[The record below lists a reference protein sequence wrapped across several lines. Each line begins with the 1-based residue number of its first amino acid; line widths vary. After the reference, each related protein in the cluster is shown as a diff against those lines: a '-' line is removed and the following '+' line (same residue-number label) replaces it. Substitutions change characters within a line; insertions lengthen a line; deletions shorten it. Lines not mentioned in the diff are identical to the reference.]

1 MRNFYKNRYKCIKMS
16 TYLAVVAELA
26 FEPSSLTA
34 GDVLELL
41 AVTFEEILIVH
52 ACQESKIIIK
62 F

>member
-1 MRNFYKNRYKCIKMS
+1 MS

-34 GDVLELL
+34 DDVQVLL
-41 AVTFEEILIVH
+41 VVTFEEILTVH
-52 ACQESKIIIK
+52 ASPESKSIIK